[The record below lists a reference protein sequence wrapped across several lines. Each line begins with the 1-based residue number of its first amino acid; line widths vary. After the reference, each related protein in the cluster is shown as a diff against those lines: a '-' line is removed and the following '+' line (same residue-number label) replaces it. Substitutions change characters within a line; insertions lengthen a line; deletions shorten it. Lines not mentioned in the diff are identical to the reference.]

1 MIMMQQQQQQ
11 APPSGLTTNVKPPVP
26 TKVDTSSTSSPLK
39 KSATATATT
48 TPAAKKETKRS
59 PKKRKMMDTAKSGGA
74 ATTATAS
81 PVKSQKQ
88 QQQQQSK
95 RPPTIAQQAAAVAA
109 STAPHSQFQYPPGYP
124 PQLYGMNSP
133 LTNAGVAPSGIPQ
146 AAAAAANSALAYSQQ
161 VMPGNNTN
169 RPPTAAPNVTPAMT
183 SQQQLRTRTNLQ
195 GYPQQATYPV
205 VTSDTDGG
213 YCTTEDG
220 GAATTA
226 TTAKA
231 GVKRGRLAA
240 TPAPSTTTPRA
251 TMISSDSA
259 TDYDTSTTTNKVVT
273 STVQHRLQTIAHERN
288 LAAQEKL
295 RNNRERNREHA
306 KNTRMRKKAYVERLK
321 ITVDELCR
329 ERDTLV
335 SERATS
341 ANLMV
346 EIHSKRVDVL
356 RSLFALRASYHVNQ
370 RRELWS
376 SLLDECC
383 FTCRLPVTPYQ
394 SFPSSEVQVSNC
406 QRTIVGVDAM
416 MNDVA
421 SNAVFLDSIV
431 NRQRYPKG
439 KIKFHYKLV
448 TDETPIAGNQL
459 MARWSMQTLNA
470 KQCGA
475 HNELHQN
482 GMLFCKFNSSHKI
495 VSLEM
500 MFDVMAFMLQVK
512 MAMGYDNFNDVVI
525 PNTVQTCTKE
535 FYYPMVMTSADR
547 PYTITRVNE
556 RWEKLTGY
564 KSEDVVGKS
573 TCSILQGDDTTN
585 EELDLL
591 MRPVLFK
598 RPSSAMITNY
608 TKSGRRYRGYLML
621 YPLSTDSIISHY
633 LGLTV
638 YVQWMDKEDEK
649 KQTGHADEEKKC
661 ASSSS
666 PKSDSDNSNEASG
679 GENQPTCSSS
689 SSDFPASGSSS
700 EENKSNEIKV
710 ITTTCPNN
718 EKQSMSS
725 LTSSASSNGSM
736 TMSCGNASN
745 SSDMAVVGAQT
756 ATTEENEKVLQSSSS
771 DNVEMDT
778 TT

>member
-1 MIMMQQQQQQ
+1 LYAM
-11 APPSGLTTNVKPPVP
+11 KP
-26 TKVDTSSTSSPLK
+26 L
-39 KSATATATT
+39 ANAAAT
-48 TPAAKKETKRS
+48 TPAA
-59 PKKRKMMDTAKSGGA
+59 
-74 ATTATAS
+74 
-81 PVKSQKQ
+81 
-88 QQQQQSK
+88 
-95 RPPTIAQQAAAVAA
+95 AAA
-109 STAPHSQFQYPPGYP
+109 
-124 PQLYGMNSP
+124 
-133 LTNAGVAPSGIPQ
+133 
-146 AAAAAANSALAYSQQ
+146 SALVYSQQ
-161 VMPGNNTN
+161 VMSGNTN
-169 RPPTAAPNVTPAMT
+169 NRPSTAAPPPVATTAAAATMT
-183 SQQQLRTRTNLQ
+183 QQQQLKNRSNLQ
-195 GYPQQATYPV
+195 GYSQATYPI

-220 GAATTA
+220 VTITATKAGMKRGRPPTTTTA
-226 TTAKA
+226 TAPVA
-231 GVKRGRLAA
+231 
-240 TPAPSTTTPRA
+240 APSSSTTIPRA
-251 TMISSDSA
+251 ALISCDSA
-259 TDYDTSTTTNKVVT
+259 TDYDTATTSNNTIITAAAN
-273 STVQHRLQTIAHERN
+273 QRHQANLQSIAHERN

-306 KNTRMRKKAYVERLK
+306 KNTRIRKKAYVERLN

-329 ERDTLV
+329 ERDALV

-356 RSLFALRASYHVNQ
+356 RSLFALRASYNVDQ

-459 MARWSMQTLNA
+459 MARWSMETLNA

-482 GMLFCKFNSSHKI
+482 GMLHCKFNSSHKI

-547 PYTITRVNE
+547 PYTITKVNE

-564 KSEDVVGKS
+564 KSEEVVGKS
-573 TCSILQGDDTTN
+573 SCSILQGKDTTN
-585 EELDLL
+585 EDLDML

-598 RPSSAMITNY
+598 RPSCAMVTNY
-608 TKSGRRYRGYLML
+608 TKSGRRYRGYLTL
-621 YPLSTDSIISHY
+621 YPLSTDSKISHY
-633 LGLTV
+633 LGLTTF
-638 YVQWMDKEDEK
+638 VQWIDKVGETGK
-649 KQTGHADEEKKC
+649 TGHTDDDKKC

-679 GENQPTCSSS
+679 GENQATSSSS

-700 EENKSNEIKV
+700 QENKSNGIKEIS
-710 ITTTCPNN
+710 TTPPNN
-718 EKQSMSS
+718 EKQSLSS
-725 LTSSASSNGSM
+725 LTSSVSSTGSM
-736 TMSCGNASN
+736 CGNASN
-745 SSDMAVVGAQT
+745 SSDMAVVGAPA
-756 ATTEENEKVLQSSSS
+756 ATTGGKEKASSAN

-778 TT
+778 ST

>member
-1 MIMMQQQQQQ
+1 M
-11 APPSGLTTNVKPPVP
+11 P
-26 TKVDTSSTSSPLK
+26 
-39 KSATATATT
+39 ATT
-48 TPAAKKETKRS
+48 AAKKETKRA
-59 PKKRKMMDTAKSGGA
+59 PRKRKVDTSKSSGA
-74 ATTATAS
+74 ATAS
-81 PVKSQKQ
+81 TSVKSQKQ
-88 QQQQQSK
+88 QSQHPVS
-95 RPPTIAQQAAAVAA
+95 TIRHPA
-109 STAPHSQFQYPPGYP
+109 FQYPPGYP
-124 PQLYGMNSP
+124 SHLYGIKP
-133 LTNAGVAPSGIPQ
+133 LLTSAAAAPSGIPK
-146 AAAAAANSALAYSQQ
+146 AAAANSTLVYSQQ
-161 VMPGNNTN
+161 VMPRNNPT
-169 RPPTAAPNVTPAMT
+169 PAPSVTAAMAA
-183 SQQQLRTRTNLQ
+183 QQQLKNRTKQLQ
-195 GYPQQATYPV
+195 GYPQQAYPV

-213 YCTTEDG
+213 YCTTED
-220 GAATTA
+220 AAN
-226 TTAKA
+226 TAKA
-231 GVKRGRLAA
+231 GVKRGRSSAS
-240 TPAPSTTTPRA
+240 APSSTTPRTA
-251 TMISSDSA
+251 MISCDSA
-259 TDYDTSTTTNKVVT
+259 TDYDTATSTNKMVP
-273 STVQHRLQTIAHERN
+273 SSLQQRHQASLQAIAHERN
-288 LAAQEKL
+288 LAAEEKL
-295 RNNRERNREHA
+295 RSNRERNREHA
-306 KNTRMRKKAYVERLK
+306 KNTRIRKKAYVERLK

-475 HNELHQN
+475 QNELHQN

-495 VSLEM
+495 ASLEM

-512 MAMGYDNFNDVVI
+512 MALGYDNFNDVVI
-525 PNTVQTCTKE
+525 PNTVKTCTKE

-547 PYTITRVNE
+547 PYTITKVNE

-564 KSEDVVGKS
+564 KSEEVVGKS
-573 TCSILQGDDTTN
+573 SCSILQGDDTTN

-591 MRPVLFK
+591 MRPVMFK
-598 RPSSAMITNY
+598 RPSSAMVTNY

-638 YVQWMDKEDEK
+638 YVQWIDKVDETK
-649 KQTGHADEEKKC
+649 KTGHVDDSKKSI
-661 ASSSS
+661 SSSS
-666 PKSDSDNSNEASG
+666 PKSDSDNSNEANG
-679 GENQPTCSSS
+679 GENQPTSSSS
-689 SSDFPASGSSS
+689 SSDFPASGSSQ
-700 EENKSNEIKV
+700 ENKSNGIKEIS
-710 ITTTCPNN
+710 TTLPNS

-736 TMSCGNASN
+736 SCGNVSN
-745 SSDMAVVGAQT
+745 SSDMAVVGAQAK
-756 ATTEENEKVLQSSSS
+756 ATEKKENASSAADS
-771 DNVEMDT
+771 VENDT
-778 TT
+778 ST